1 MAAERIE
8 PPARPSFGGV
18 LAQVWAIVR
27 ARWPV
32 LLLAAAVIF
41 IPAGLLEAVDHELQQ
56 PLAEAEELTSLEVV
70 EIVVAVFVIAA
81 TALLGDVLYAGV
93 VAALLTA
100 EREGR
105 ELRLRERLA
114 GLPVARLVAADLALA
129 LVVVIGLLL
138 LILPAFVFLTW
149 FALVAP
155 VVKVERLPLRAAFR
169 RSRELV
175 RGRFW
180 LVFWLVVPI
189 TLGSEALSALA
200 QSGAVDVIGDGF
212 VADWVGAVL
221 AELVT
226 APPFALA
233 VVVLY
238 FELSSLRTS
247 RSACG
252 VRAVDRIDVALR
264 SAPAPP
270 ASDHVRRTTPGVARG
285 SGAAGC
291 CARAGGRCCRTQRC
305 SRAPRPRPSPGT
317 RGCCA

>member
-56 PLAEAEELTSLEVV
+56 PLAEAEELSSLEVV

-129 LVVVIGLLL
+129 LVVVDRFASPD
-138 LILPAFVFLTW
+138 PARV
-149 FALVAP
+149 
-155 VVKVERLPLRAAFR
+155 RLPD
-169 RSRELV
+169 LV
-175 RGRFW
+175 R
-180 LVFWLVVPI
+180 
-189 TLGSEALSALA
+189 
-200 QSGAVDVIGDGF
+200 
-212 VADWVGAVL
+212 
-221 AELVT
+221 
-226 APPFALA
+226 
-233 VVVLY
+233 
-238 FELSSLRTS
+238 
-247 RSACG
+247 
-252 VRAVDRIDVALR
+252 
-264 SAPAPP
+264 
-270 ASDHVRRTTPGVARG
+270 AR
-285 SGAAGC
+285 
-291 CARAGGRCCRTQRC
+291 RAGRQG
-305 SRAPRPRPSPGT
+305 RAPSAASRVPAQP
-317 RGCCA
+317 

>member
-1 MAAERIE
+1 VGAERTE
-8 PPARPSFGGV
+8 PAARPTVGGV

-27 ARWPV
+27 ARWTV
-32 LLLAAAVIF
+32 LLMAAAVIF
-41 IPAGLLEAVDHELQQ
+41 IPVGLLEAVDHELQQ
-56 PLAEAEELTSLEVV
+56 PLAEADELSSVEAV

-81 TALLGDVLYAGV
+81 TALLGDVLYAGI

-100 EREGR
+100 ERDGR

-114 GLPVARLVAADLALA
+114 SLPVARLVAADLALA
-129 LVVVIGLLL
+129 VVIVVGLLL

-175 RGRFW
+175 RDRFW

-189 TLGSEALSALA
+189 TLGSEVLSGLA
-200 QSGAVDVIGDGF
+200 QSGATDVIGDGF
-212 VADWVGAVL
+212 FADWVGAVL
-221 AELVT
+221 TELVT

-247 RSACG
+247 RSAS
-252 VRAVDRIDVALR
+252 VSAR
-264 SAPAPP
+264 ST
-270 ASDHVRRTTPGVARG
+270 AST
-285 SGAAGC
+285 
-291 CARAGGRCCRTQRC
+291 
-305 SRAPRPRPSPGT
+305 
-317 RGCCA
+317 

>member
-129 LVVVIGLLL
+129 LVVVIGLLM

-169 RSRELV
+169 RSRALV

-247 RSACG
+247 RSD
-252 VRAVDRIDVALR
+252 AVSAR
-264 SAPAPP
+264 ST
-270 ASDHVRRTTPGVARG
+270 AST
-285 SGAAGC
+285 
-291 CARAGGRCCRTQRC
+291 
-305 SRAPRPRPSPGT
+305 
-317 RGCCA
+317 

>member
-1 MAAERIE
+1 MTAERIE
-8 PPARPSFGGV
+8 RPTRPTVGGV

-41 IPAGLLEAVDHELQQ
+41 IPVGLLEAVDHELQQ
-56 PLAEAEELTSLEVV
+56 PLAEAEELSSLEVV
-70 EIVVAVFVIAA
+70 EIVFAVFVIAA
-81 TALLGDVLYAGV
+81 TTLLGDVLYAGI

-114 GLPVARLVAADLALA
+114 GLPVGRLVAADLALA
-129 LVVVIGLLL
+129 LVVVVGLLL

-155 VVKVERLPLRAAFR
+155 VVKVERLPVRAAFR

-189 TLGSEALSALA
+189 TLGSEVLAGLA
-200 QSGAVDVIGDGF
+200 QSAAVEVIGDGF

-221 AELVT
+221 SELVT
-226 APPFALA
+226 APPLALA
-233 VVVLY
+233 VVVVY
-238 FELSSLRTS
+238 FELSSRRTS
-247 RSACG
+247 RSAG
-252 VRAVDRIDVALR
+252 VSAR
-264 SAPAPP
+264 ST
-270 ASDHVRRTTPGVARG
+270 AST
-285 SGAAGC
+285 
-291 CARAGGRCCRTQRC
+291 
-305 SRAPRPRPSPGT
+305 
-317 RGCCA
+317 